1 MENLQS
7 IGTKFMYRLTALLCV
22 DRKGATFFKMVIQH
36 KESGELRYHNAT
48 YARHNQ
54 RAPLNRYIQHE
65 RNLGQVIQKR
75 LLTEN
80 YIVEKA
86 I

>member
-1 MENLQS
+1 
-7 IGTKFMYRLTALLCV
+7 
-22 DRKGATFFKMVIQH
+22 MVAQH
-36 KESGELRYHNAT
+36 KESGELRYPNAT